1 VTAVVLVMLS
11 VAVLLV
17 AGYLLGLYRVRHE
30 YARLAELR
38 QIVQGEVVAMQQIGR
53 INEAYF
59 EARRQMRRDRPV
71 RVPPAHRGRRTD

>member
-1 VTAVVLVMLS
+1 MTVLLLVLLI
-11 VAVLLV
+11 AGVLLV
-17 AGYLLGLYRVRHE
+17 AGYLFGLYRVRHE

-59 EARRQMRRDRPV
+59 EARRYMRRDRQV
-71 RVPPAHRGRRTD
+71 RVPPAGRGWRAG